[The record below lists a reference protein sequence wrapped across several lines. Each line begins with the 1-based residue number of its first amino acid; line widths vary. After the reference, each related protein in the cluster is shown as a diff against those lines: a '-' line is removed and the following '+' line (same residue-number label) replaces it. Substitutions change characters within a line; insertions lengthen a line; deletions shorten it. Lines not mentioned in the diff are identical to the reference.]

1 MAKRPTAIGPDT
13 ERQSAMTTIQRNG
26 ISLSANA
33 TANDS
38 FLMPTVRHGGDFASR
53 MGGRIR
59 RNDRRTARMA
69 KAAFLMSCLEG

>member
-1 MAKRPTAIGPDT
+1 
-13 ERQSAMTTIQRNG
+13 MTTIRNRNG

-38 FLMPTVRHGGDFASR
+38 FLMPVIRHGGDFASR

-59 RNDRRTARMA
+59 RNDRRAARLA
-69 KAAFLMSCLEG
+69 KHAFLMSCLEG